1 MAMFAHA
8 AALVAAAGVLVV
20 PTALLAPQSARAATN
35 TIVSLTFD
43 DGSTSQYSTLPM
55 LQSRGMRGTYYVNSG
70 LVGSSSYYMNWSQ
83 IHELANAGNE
93 ITGHTVNHTDLT
105 AVSLSTAQRE
115 VCDDRTN
122 LLNQG
127 FSPVASFAYPY
138 AAVNATAE
146 QVVRDCGYTTGR
158 GVGGIACGGCPHAE
172 TIPPGDPFAL
182 RTPEPA
188 VSTTTLAQL
197 QSYVTQAETN
207 GGGWVIFNLH
217 GICSNGCAGSYSL
230 NPAVFTAFLD
240 WLQPRTAVGT
250 VVRTVGAVM
259 GASTPPPAGP
269 PATSIGCNGTSCA
282 SGWYRTS
289 PVTISLTATDPD
301 GSAIASTRYT
311 EDGTDPATSA
321 TASTYTAPFPITR
334 TTTVRYSSTDVD
346 GHVEATKSQLVQ
358 VDAAAPSIAITSPPA
373 GASFARGAQITLS
386 ANTADSGSGG
396 GLPSGVA
403 RVIYLDGTTQLAT
416 TTTEPYQVTWT
427 TRKNL
432 KVGSHTLTAIA
443 TDVAG
448 NSTTSA
454 PVVITITR

>member
-1 MAMFAHA
+1 
-8 AALVAAAGVLVV
+8 
-20 PTALLAPQSARAATN
+20 
-35 TIVSLTFD
+35 
-43 DGSTSQYSTLPM
+43 
-55 LQSRGMRGTYYVNSG
+55 
-70 LVGSSSYYMNWSQ
+70 
-83 IHELANAGNE
+83 
-93 ITGHTVNHTDLT
+93 
-105 AVSLSTAQRE
+105 
-115 VCDDRTN
+115 
-122 LLNQG
+122 
-127 FSPVASFAYPY
+127 
-138 AAVNATAE
+138 
-146 QVVRDCGYTTGR
+146 
-158 GVGGIACGGCPHAE
+158 
-172 TIPPGDPFAL
+172 
-182 RTPEPA
+182 
-188 VSTTTLAQL
+188 LAQL